1 MNISIDYEQGKFIR
15 DTAAA
20 RIKSARMTL
29 TPEYRREH
37 LGWMADSHYEQ
48 NCIDRENEI
57 AMLRELLDHLCE
69 YCAYKRDGKDNDGTV
84 WYRCTVHDELAPS
97 EDAPCAGYIEEP
109 YLGGGDA

>member
-1 MNISIDYEQGKFIR
+1 MKGKTNMNISIDYEQGKFIR

-69 YCAYKRDGKDNDGTV
+69 YCAYKRDGKDNDG
-84 WYRCTVHDELAPS
+84 
-97 EDAPCAGYIEEP
+97 PCLVQMHRTRRTRAERGCALRWLY
-109 YLGGGDA
+109 